1 MRSLHLE
8 KKGLRGLA
16 IAESFRPNSSK
27 SIFSGIVMR
36 RDFIIDGF
44 VFGSATLE
52 GDDATDTI
60 LDMYDELQRP
70 DISYVLISGLI
81 VSMYNIIN
89 IEKLYD
95 SLKIPIIGISY
106 NDSTGI
112 EDALKHHFSNSFES
126 KIIAY
131 KKLGKR
137 EKITLSTSHDV
148 FIRKEGCTLS
158 DVKHLL
164 NELTL
169 HGSVP
174 EPIRVSQLLAKTL
187 LKKQLSF

>member
-16 IAESFRPNSSK
+16 IAESFKQNSLK
-27 SIFSGIVMR
+27 SVISGIVMR
-36 RDFIIDGF
+36 QDFVIDGF

-60 LDMYDELQRP
+60 LEMYDELRRP

-81 VSMYNIIN
+81 ISMYNIIN
-89 IEKLYD
+89 IKKLYE

-106 NDSTGI
+106 SDSPGL
-112 EDALKHHFSNSFES
+112 ENALKHHFLNSFES
-126 KIIAY
+126 KITAY
-131 KKLGKR
+131 QKLGKR
-137 EKITLSTSHDV
+137 EKITLSTSYDIFV
-148 FIRKEGCTLS
+148 RKEGCTLS
-158 DVKHLL
+158 DVTHLL
-164 NELTL
+164 NTLTL

>member
-1 MRSLHLE
+1 MRTLHLE

-16 IAESFRPNSSK
+16 ISESFGHHCANSV
-27 SIFSGIVMR
+27 FSGIVMR
-36 RDFIIDGF
+36 RDFVIDGF

-52 GDDATDTI
+52 GNDATDTI
-60 LDMYDELQRP
+60 LGMYDELKRP

-81 VSMYNIIN
+81 VSMYNIVDIK
-89 IEKLYD
+89 KLYD

-106 NDSTGI
+106 NDSLGI
-112 EDALKHHFSNSFES
+112 DDALKRHFPDSFES
-126 KIIAY
+126 KITAY
-131 KKLGKR
+131 HKLGKR
-137 EKITLSTSHDV
+137 EKITLDTSHDV
-148 FIRKEGCTLS
+148 FVRKEGCTLG

-187 LKKQLSF
+187 LRKKLSL

>member
-8 KKGLRGLA
+8 KQGLRGLA
-16 IAESFRPNSSK
+16 IAESFKQNSTK

-44 VFGSATLE
+44 VFANVTLK

-60 LDMYDELQRP
+60 LEMYDELQRN
-70 DISYVLISGLI
+70 DISYILISGLI

-89 IEKLYD
+89 IQKLFE

-106 NDSTGI
+106 NDSLGI
-112 EDALKHHFSNSFES
+112 KNSLKHHFPNTFES
-126 KIIAY
+126 KINQY
-131 KKLGKR
+131 EKLGKR

-148 FIRKEGCTLS
+148 FIRKEGCTLG

-164 NELTL
+164 DKLTL

-187 LKKQLSF
+187 LQKRSSF